1 MAPKFLNKKSALAAI
16 LAGAV
21 LAALPTAQAM
31 PQSTESA
38 TAQSILANAAV
49 EASPPIGLTIKPA
62 AGNAS
67 LMAYHTSHASHA
79 SHVSHV
85 SHASHTSS
93 HY

>member
-1 MAPKFLNKKSALAAI
+1 MASKFLNKKSALAAI
-16 LAGAV
+16 LAGAA

-38 TAQSILANAAV
+38 TAAQSILANAAV
-49 EASPPIGLTIKPA
+49 EASPPIGLTIEPA

-79 SHVSHV
+79 SHVSH
-85 SHASHTSS
+85 ASHTSS